1 MAGNEDGYPVLVTI
15 EDANGGYPEEN
26 SGVDDALDAVA
37 ARAGELNAL
46 LDGIADVDAS
56 LERLAVGVTD
66 AIDDADAA
74 GVTEIKRRG
83 PRTAAA
89 TDPMVTWIDDI
100 QYASGEGPCL
110 EAATTRDIVRVNS
123 EQARSKYPT
132 FFARQAESGMRSFL
146 SAPLTVDGTH
156 VGALNLYSHDDHG
169 FDRLDAAALRIYVI
183 AAESAL
189 QATARVGALQGTVD
203 GYVKAMQTRA
213 AIEQCKGIIQFALG
227 VSEEK
232 AFDLLKWRSQDSNVP
247 VRALCEQ
254 LLRDSAG
261 VVWTDEAERD
271 RFGRLLMTVHTR
283 VGN

>member
-1 MAGNEDGYPVLVTI
+1 VTG
-15 EDANGGYPEEN
+15 DDGGYTDEVN
-26 SGVDDALDAVA
+26 NGDVSSGQLPTSNFDDAVDAVA
-37 ARAGELNAL
+37 ARAVELNAL

-56 LERLAVGVTD
+56 LARLSEGVTE
-66 AIDDADAA
+66 AIGDADAA
-74 GVTEIKRRG
+74 GVTEIGRRG

-89 TDPMVTWIDDI
+89 TDPIVTWIDDI
-100 QYASGEGPCL
+100 QYADGEGPCL

-123 EQARSKYPT
+123 EQAQAKYPT
-132 FFARQAESGMRSFL
+132 FSARQAESGMRSFL
-146 SAPLTVDGTH
+146 SAPLTVDDTH
-156 VGALNLYSHDDHG
+156 VGALNLYSRDDHG

-189 QATARVGALQGTVD
+189 HATARVGTLQGTVD

-247 VRALCEQ
+247 VRELCEQ
-254 LLRDSAG
+254 LLRDVAG
-261 VVWTDEAERD
+261 LEWADEAAKD
-271 RFGRLLMTVHTR
+271 RFGRLLMTAHTR
-283 VGN
+283 VGR